1 MSGTSSDRLI
11 NLFGALALGVSDRIR
26 AAAAEAMPAGG
37 ETAAALVVIG
47 HGAALSIDQLSR
59 VLRMSHP
66 GAVRLVD
73 RLVGL
78 GLVER
83 RPSDSDR
90 RIMHVVLTEAGV
102 AQREKLL
109 ALRHDVLRT
118 LLDKV
123 SARDRGALERAAD
136 AILAS
141 LPQNA
146 LSALTICRFCNE
158 QRCPDCPMDQYGPVQ
173 SPA

>member
-1 MSGTSSDRLI
+1 MSETPSDRLI
-11 NLFGALALGVSDRIR
+11 NLFGALALGVSDCIR
-26 AAAAEAMPAGG
+26 AVAAEAMPAGG

-47 HGAALSIDQLSR
+47 HDAALSIDQLSR

-90 RIMHVVLTEAGV
+90 RIMHLVLTEAGV

-109 ALRHDVLRT
+109 ALRHDVLLT

-158 QRCPDCPMDQYGPVQ
+158 QCCPDCPMDQYGPVQ